1 MKKIS
6 TLLITL
12 CLYANSYAQSNLT
25 LTAKLSYPGM
35 SFSGMWHYVDSNG
48 SEYALAGISDGL
60 RIFDITSPTNPLQ
73 VAAVAGQTSIWREV
87 KTYSHYA
94 YVCTESGAGTAGFDN
109 GLQIIDLSG
118 LPGALTSKFY
128 SDSIL
133 GSLLMRGHTVTVSDN
148 GYLYVNGTH
157 LANGI
162 ASGVLI
168 FNLSDPWNPVYVGNY
183 TASYVHDCIV
193 YNDTMI
199 SSELGNGFAIVDVSN
214 KANPVVLQ
222 TQPTQA
228 NFNHNTWRSDNGNIL
243 FTADEVADAPLAA
256 YDITDINN
264 IELLDSY
271 LTENTP
277 SGEVHNVRVLN
288 DFLICPSYGSKV
300 TIVDAARPDN
310 LIETGWYP
318 TFSNLCWDADP
329 YLPSGNL
336 FACDMAGNFYVFTP
350 NYVRA
355 CYLEGIVT
363 DSVSGWPIPNAFVE
377 VMSTLNNDSSNL
389 DGIYKTGA
397 AVAGTYT
404 VNVIADNYFGKAINN
419 VVLNNGLLTT
429 LNVQLLPL
437 NVSVNEVNTNL
448 TIDVFPNPLTEV
460 SIIKLPE
467 ILAAINNL
475 SITFFDRLGNK
486 LMVEKV
492 NSRQIELLKKNFI
505 SGVYFFEISDSK
517 NVMARGK
524 FLVQ

>member
-1 MKKIS
+1 MKKILL
-6 TLLITL
+6 LLIAL
-12 CLYANSYAQSNLT
+12 CVYAISYSQSNLT
-25 LTAKLSYPGM
+25 LLSSLSYPGI
-35 SFSGMWHYVDSNG
+35 SFSGMWHYVSSDG
-48 SEYALAGISDGL
+48 TEYALAGSSDGM
-60 RIFDITSPTNPLQ
+60 RIFDITNPTTPVQ
-73 VAAVAGQTSIWREV
+73 VTTIPGQTSIWREV

-94 YVCTESGAGTAGFDN
+94 YVCTESGAGTAGLDN
-109 GLQIIDLSG
+109 GLQIIDLDG
-118 LPGALTSKFY
+118 LPGTVNYKFF

-168 FNLSDPWNPVYVGNY
+168 FSLSDPWNPVYVGNY
-183 TASYVHDCIV
+183 TTNYVHDCIV

-199 SSELGNGFAIVDVSN
+199 SSELSIGFAIVDVSN
-214 KANPVVLQ
+214 KANPVLLQ
-222 TQPTQA
+222 TQPTIA
-228 NFNHNTWRSDNGNIL
+228 NFNHNSWRSDNGNIL
-243 FTADEVADAPLAA
+243 FTSDEVADAPLAS
-256 YDITDINN
+256 YDISDINN
-264 IELLDSY
+264 IKLLDSY

-336 FACDMAGNFYVFTP
+336 FASDMAGNFYVFAS
-350 NYVRA
+350 NYTRA

-363 DSVSGWPIPNAFVE
+363 DSISGLPIPNAFIE

-404 VNVIADNYFGKAINN
+404 VNVIADNYFGEAINN
-419 VVLNNGLLTT
+419 VTFNNGVLTT
-429 LNVQLLPL
+429 LNVQLLPINAGVKEL
-437 NVSVNEVNTNL
+437 NTNL
-448 TIDVFPNPLTEV
+448 TIDVLPNPVIEV
-460 SIIKLPE
+460 STIELPE
-467 ILAAINNL
+467 MLSSNSNL
-475 SITFFDRLGNK
+475 NITYFDRLGSK
-486 LMVEKV
+486 LWTEKINSKQVEV
-492 NSRQIELLKKNFI
+492 LKKNFI
-505 SGVYFFEISDSK
+505 PGIYFFEISDAK
-517 NVMARGK
+517 NVKARDK
-524 FLVQ
+524 FLVR